1 MKLTTATLK
10 RLVLIEQKKF
20 GAESRLRR
28 QIREHV
34 SRLLEGAG
42 AAAPGM
48 SEEDVKKL
56 NDLQKESPK
65 DVDGFS
71 KSLSK
76 ISEILG
82 GLSTKPVVAA
92 DKISS
97 AYADILESISEIMS
111 PAPAGAKPAGGTQQA
126 AKGAAA
132 PAGAKPAG
140 GTQ

>member
-1 MKLTTATLK
+1 MKLTTTTLK

-34 SRLLEGAG
+34 SRLLEGDE
-42 AAAPGM
+42 AAASSM
-48 SEEDVKKL
+48 SEDDVKKL
-56 NDLQKESPK
+56 NALQNESPK
-65 DVDGFS
+65 DVKGFS
-71 KSLSK
+71 ESLSK

-82 GLSTKPVVAA
+82 GLNPAPVVDAA
-92 DKISS
+92 KLKS
-97 AYADILESISEIMS
+97 AYDGILKSISEIMS
-111 PAPAGAKPAGGTQQA
+111 P

-140 GTQ
+140 GTQQAKV